1 MKTSNLQK
9 ITSFFRLV
17 SNEVIIAF
25 DDGDLSGSDDDR
37 DESDNSNDSDNE
49 AEEDIVAPLEPLIL
63 KIPRILMQKYAKM

>member
-9 ITSFFRLV
+9 ITSFSRLI

-25 DDGDLSGSDDDR
+25 DDDDLSGSDDDR

-49 AEEDIVAPLEPLIL
+49 AEEDIVAPLEPLI
-63 KIPRILMQKYAKM
+63 